1 MRIFYSDE
9 APIDTLLQISSG
21 PVLDGDLVS
30 KPARDEFVRLGLVAR
45 CEGYNIITAPG
56 RMIIRALRLSRT
68 PPSEQV
74 KNLKVAFAEHAI
86 PWPTQN

>member
-9 APIDTLLQISSG
+9 APIDTLLQIASG

-30 KPARDEFVRLGLVAR
+30 KPARDDFVRHGLVAR
-45 CEGYNIITAPG
+45 CEGYNIITAIG
-56 RMIIRALRLSRT
+56 RSVIRMLRLTRT
-68 PPSEQV
+68 PPSEQIE
-74 KNLKVAFAEHAI
+74 NLKVAFAEHSI